1 MKWNYYIEFVAT
13 ILFCLGTIA
22 CSDTVSMPV
31 AEEDTPMEYYLN
43 LTLRMEDEV
52 QTRANDTD
60 TPLMPDTDS
69 EKRIRSLHVFF
80 SNGNAEDY
88 EVISLNVS
96 LIIDRPIEVRVPLKS
111 PLSDGTLIYLGANL
125 NARQIAAFRQGN
137 DVYSLVYDDEDYV
150 NDLSPY
156 SIGYDGDNQ
165 SDIPMFCTEV
175 VQAQDD
181 DEDNVYTVSF
191 TLKRIVAKVLL
202 TSQETNDEV
211 EGGENGVAYASLLQD
226 KDPMFQGWIRLDNIW
241 YIVNSR
247 NRQTYIMQKLVEG
260 STDTDAN
267 VEDPNMDLQGFINEA
282 FKTDETVVSNY
293 ETMVKDNF
301 SYIGRSQYR
310 KKPHFRK
317 ALVYDESRMDGN
329 GTNPY
334 TEGVYTPENTF
345 SFNDLTS
352 SDEENLKNFGS
363 AWGMI
368 THLSIMAKF
377 TPRILN
383 VEYGLFDFI
392 QDEENGYSEEIRTAI
407 ENLRPSVDNSVQKDD
422 VYQIDCGTEAIAQTI
437 LTASLS
443 YNEMLSI
450 GSEKEYPEETFF
462 FHEETDGT
470 CPYYT
475 YGAARI
481 KCNSFDPSNPKNLG
495 NYVPHLTGWGY
506 YYTYIDNRSEE
517 KKTVDNP
524 FTFYKHGQV
533 ERNRYYILKINSFSN
548 PGSSIVNPNYIEVNT
563 ETIDWL
569 HGGSGNLILQ

>member
-1 MKWNYYIEFVAT
+1 MKCNYYIEFVAT

-43 LTLRMEDEV
+43 LTLRRGDEV

-96 LIIDRPIEVRVPLKS
+96 LIINHTIEVRVPLKS
-111 PLSDGTLIYLGANL
+111 PLSDGTQIYLGANL
-125 NARQIAAFRQGN
+125 NAGQIDAFRQGN
-137 DVYSLVYDDEDYV
+137 NKYSLVYDNEDYV

-156 SIGYDGDNQ
+156 SIGYDGDNP

-202 TSQETNDEV
+202 TSQGTNGEV
-211 EGGENGVAYASLLQD
+211 EGGENGVAYAPLLQD

-267 VEDPNMDLQGFINEA
+267 VEDPNMNLKDFINEA
-282 FKTDETVVSNY
+282 FKTDETVESNY
-293 ETMVKDNF
+293 ETMVKKDF

-317 ALVYDESRMDGN
+317 ALVYDENRMDGN
-329 GTNPY
+329 STNPY

-345 SFNDLTS
+345 SFNDLTP
-352 SDEENLKNFGS
+352 SDEVNLKNFGS

-392 QDEENGYSEEIRTAI
+392 RDEENGYSEEIRTAI

-422 VYQIDCGTEAIAQTI
+422 VFQIDCGTEAIAQTI

-443 YNEMLSI
+443 YYGMLSI
-450 GSEKEYPEETFF
+450 GSEDRYPEETFF

-481 KCNSFDPSNPKNLG
+481 KCNSFDPKTPKNLG

-517 KKTVDNP
+517 KKMANNP

-569 HGGSGNLILQ
+569 PGGSGSLILP

>member
-1 MKWNYYIEFVAT
+1 MKFNYYIGFVSA
-13 ILFCLGTIA
+13 ILFWLGTIA

-43 LTLRMEDEV
+43 LTLRMADETV
-52 QTRANDTD
+52 TRANDTD
-60 TPLMPDTDS
+60 TPLMPGTDS
-69 EKRIRSLHVFF
+69 EKRIRSIYVFF
-80 SNGNAEDY
+80 SNGTAGEY
-88 EVISLNVS
+88 EVISLNVD
-96 LIIDRPIEVRVPLKS
+96 LILGNSIEVRVPLKR
-111 PLSDGTLIYLGANL
+111 PLSAGTQIYLGANL
-125 NARQIAAFRQGN
+125 TAGQVAAFRQGN
-137 DVYSLVYDDEDYV
+137 DEYSLVYDNNDYV

-156 SIGYDGDNQ
+156 SIGYDGDNP

-181 DEDNVYTVSF
+181 DGDNVYTVSF

-202 TSQETNDEV
+202 TSQGTNGEV
-211 EGGENGVAYASLLQD
+211 EGGENGVAYAPLLQD

-267 VEDPNMDLQGFINEA
+267 VEDPNMNLQDFINEA
-282 FKTDETVVSNY
+282 FKTDETVESNY
-293 ETMVKDNF
+293 ETMVKNNF

-345 SFNDLTS
+345 SFNNLTS
-352 SDEENLKNFGS
+352 SDKENLKNFGS

-377 TPRILN
+377 TPRKLN

-392 QDEENGYSEEIRTAI
+392 RDDGSYADDIKNAI
-407 ENLRPSVDNSVQKDD
+407 EKLRPSVDNPTADD
-422 VYQIDCGTEAIAQTI
+422 VFQIDCGTEAIAQAI

-443 YNEMLSI
+443 RYGMLSI
-450 GSEKEYPEETFF
+450 GSEEKYPEETFF
-462 FHEETDGT
+462 LHEETDGT

-481 KCNSFDPSNPKNLG
+481 KYNSFDQKTPKDLG

-517 KKTVDNP
+517 KKTADNP

-569 HGGSGNLILQ
+569 HGGSGSLILP

>member
-43 LTLRMEDEV
+43 LTLRMADEV

-88 EVISLNVS
+88 EVISLNVN
-96 LIIDRPIEVRVPLKS
+96 LIINSPIEVRIPLKS

-137 DVYSLVYDDEDYV
+137 DVYSLVYDNEDYE

-175 VQAQDD
+175 VQAHDD

-202 TSQETNDEV
+202 TSQETNDDV

-267 VEDPNMDLQGFINEA
+267 VEDPNMDLQDFINEV
-282 FKTDETVVSNY
+282 FKTDETVGSKY
-293 ETMVKDNF
+293 ETMVKKNF

-310 KKPHFRK
+310 KKTHFRK

-345 SFNDLTS
+345 SFNNLTT

-377 TPRILN
+377 TPRNLN

-392 QDEENGYSEEIRTAI
+392 RDEENGYSEEIRTAI

-443 YNEMLSI
+443 YYGMLSI
-450 GSEKEYPEETFF
+450 GSEEKYPEETFF

-481 KCNSFDPSNPKNLG
+481 KCNSFDPDSPKNLG

-517 KKTVDNP
+517 KKTADNP